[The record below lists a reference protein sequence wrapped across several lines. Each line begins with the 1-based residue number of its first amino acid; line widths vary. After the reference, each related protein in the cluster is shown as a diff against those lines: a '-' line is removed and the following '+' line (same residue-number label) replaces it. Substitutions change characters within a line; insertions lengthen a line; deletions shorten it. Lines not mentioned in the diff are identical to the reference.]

1 MEPLS
6 DLSLVSLDPGA
17 PIWDRLFTVAPL
29 VIVGTAEEEGYDFA
43 PKHMVTPLGWDNY
56 VGFVCTPRHR
66 TYHNA
71 KRTGVFTMTYVRPSQ
86 VLLASL
92 AASERSD
99 GPGAKPALHLIPTF
113 SAEIVEGRFIKDGY
127 LFLECELE
135 RVVDNFGVN
144 SLLCGRIVAA
154 HVHEDALRV
163 SEGDDADRLFE
174 APLLAY
180 LHPGRYATISETHAF
195 PFPARFSR

>member
-1 MEPLS
+1 MEPISGLP
-6 DLSLVSLDPGA
+6 LVSLDIQA
-17 PIWDRLFTVAPL
+17 PIWEHVFTVAPL
-29 VIVGTAEEEGYDFA
+29 VLVGTEEEEGYDFA

-99 GPGAKPALHLIPTF
+99 GPGAKPALQMLSTF
-113 SAEIVEGRFIKDGY
+113 PAEVVAGQFVEDGY
-127 LFLECELE
+127 LFLECELD
-135 RVVDNFGVN
+135 RVVDDFGVN

-154 HVHEDALRV
+154 HVHEEALRI
-163 SEGDDADRLFE
+163 SEADDAERLFA

-180 LHPGRYATISETHAF
+180 LHPGRYATLAETHAF